1 MAKDIR
7 LLDGFGTDNRVK
19 ISSDGYLNV
28 QMSTDPPF
36 AQETLMTIYRE
47 FMTTSSGTTSMIAA
61 TAGSEFSVRAE
72 TGYDIYIKTLSFLMA
87 GTGLVLD
94 GWGGGAGA
102 GTALTNGCSLYYEDE
117 NGIITVADQL
127 RRNYDVIRLCLGQP
141 TTGGS
146 ADAFVVNNTQSTSES
161 VIPQLNFSQ
170 FGFKY
175 GIKLK
180 AGSPDKIV
188 FRFNDSMVGESLT
201 NMNIIAYG
209 VRRKIN

>member
-1 MAKDIR
+1 MARDIR

-19 ISSDGYLNV
+19 ISADGYLNV
-28 QMSTDPPF
+28 QMSTDPPL

-47 FMTTSSGTTSMIAA
+47 FMKDSTGATSMITAA
-61 TAGSEFSVRAE
+61 SGAEFSVRAE
-72 TGYDIYIKTLSFLMA
+72 TGYDVYIKTLSFLMA

-102 GTALTNGCSLYYEDE
+102 GTALTNGCTLYYEDE

-127 RRNYDVIRLCLGQP
+127 RRNYDVIRLCLGHP
-141 TTGGS
+141 TTGGA
-146 ADAFVVNNTQSTSES
+146 ADAFVVNNTEGTSES

-180 AGSPDKIV
+180 AGSSDKIV
-188 FRFNDSMVGESLT
+188 FKFNDSMAGEALT
-201 NMNIIAYG
+201 SMNIIAYG